1 MRRLQYVVSACVF
14 CLYIKKLKIMK
25 RDLYVN
31 PDVEIYAVRAEAGFG
46 DSLTGGDDNTGSF
59 DGEWVPIG

>member
-1 MRRLQYVVSACVF
+1 
-14 CLYIKKLKIMK
+14 MK

-31 PDVEIYAVRAEAGFG
+31 PDVEIYAVKAEAGFG
-46 DSLTGGDDNTGSF
+46 DSLTGGDDNTGAF